1 MRICGRSLPLRTI
14 PTTMKTPVNTLVLK
28 SAILASVLGTTVSRA
43 GDPAPMAPAPVITP
57 ASESNFSGTLSLD
70 LNSHFVSYGLDV
82 WGDGNDLEGGTF
94 NPALELTWA
103 LPSNFSLILGTW
115 WDVNGKVPSAIGG
128 KLQEI
133 DVWAGIGYKIG
144 DLSIT
149 GLYQN
154 WIYAS
159 GNEQIVD
166 IKFAYDCFLSPSLV
180 IHNRVDPGASGGSN
194 GTVVVAGVSHS
205 IDAGP
210 VSISFPLNVAFF
222 LDDDFHP
229 ASTDDGVGYGSLGIN
244 ATLPLAFMGDSY
256 GEWNLHGGF
265 TYYVTDSDVVANSPA
280 GRPDNDFLTANIG
293 LGCAF

>member
-1 MRICGRSLPLRTI
+1 
-14 PTTMKTPVNTLVLK
+14 MKTPVNAILK
-28 SAILASVLGTTVSRA
+28 SAILASVLGTAVSHA
-43 GDPAPMAPAPVITP
+43 GDPVTTTTTTTAPI
-57 ASESNFSGTLSLD
+57 EEEDFFSGTLSLD
-70 LNSHFVSYGLDV
+70 LNSHFVSYGQDV

-94 NPALELTWA
+94 NPALELTWG
-103 LPSNFSLILGTW
+103 LPANFSLILGTW
-115 WDVNGKVPSAIGG
+115 WDVNGKVPSSIGG

-133 DVWAGIGYKIG
+133 DVWAGVGYKWG

-194 GTVVVAGVSHS
+194 GTVLVAGISHS

-210 VSISFPLNVAFF
+210 LTFSFPLNVAFF
-222 LDDDFHP
+222 LDDDFH
-229 ASTDDGVGYGSLGIN
+229 SGSVDDGLGYGSLGVN
-244 ATLPLAFMGDSY
+244 ATLPLTFLGDKR

-265 TYYVTDSDVVANSPA
+265 TYYLTDSDVVGNTRS

-293 LGCAF
+293 IGCAF

>member
-1 MRICGRSLPLRTI
+1 
-14 PTTMKTPVNTLVLK
+14 MKTSVKASLLK
-28 SAILASVLGTTVSRA
+28 SAILASVLGTAASHA
-43 GDPAPMAPAPVITP
+43 GDPVPMTTPAPTIT
-57 ASESNFSGTLSLD
+57 EEEDNFSGTLSLD
-70 LNSHFVSYGLDV
+70 LNSHFVSYGFDV

-94 NPALELTWA
+94 NPALELTWG
-103 LPSNFSLILGTW
+103 LPANFSLILGTW

-133 DVWAGIGYKIG
+133 DVWAGLGYSVG

-149 GLYQN
+149 ALYQN
-154 WIYAS
+154 WIYGSA
-159 GNEQIVD
+159 NEQIVD
-166 IKFAYDCFLSPSLV
+166 LKFAYDCFLSPSIV

-194 GTVVVAGVSHS
+194 GTIIVAGVSHS

-210 VSISFPLNVAFF
+210 VSFSFPLNVAYF

-229 ASTDDGVGYGSLGIN
+229 ASTDSGLGYGSLGIN
-244 ATLPLAFMGDSY
+244 ATLPLTFLGDSR

-265 TYYVTDSDVVANSPA
+265 TYYVTDSDVVANSDA

-293 LGCAF
+293 IGCAF

>member
-1 MRICGRSLPLRTI
+1 
-14 PTTMKTPVNTLVLK
+14 MKTSVKASLLK
-28 SAILASVLGTTVSRA
+28 SAILASVLGTAASHA
-43 GDPAPMAPAPVITP
+43 GDPVPMTTPAPTIT
-57 ASESNFSGTLSLD
+57 EEEDNFSGTLSLD
-70 LNSHFVSYGLDV
+70 LNSHFVSYGFDV

-94 NPALELTWA
+94 NPALELTWG
-103 LPSNFSLILGTW
+103 LPANFSLIMGTW

-133 DVWAGIGYKIG
+133 DVWAGLGYSVG

-149 GLYQN
+149 ALYQN
-154 WIYAS
+154 WIYGSA
-159 GNEQIVD
+159 NEQIVD
-166 IKFAYDCFLSPSLV
+166 LKFAYDCFLSPSIV

-194 GTVVVAGVSHS
+194 GTIIVAGVSHS

-210 VSISFPLNVAFF
+210 VSFSFPLNVAYF

-229 ASTDDGVGYGSLGIN
+229 ASTDSGLGYGSLGIN
-244 ATLPLAFMGDSY
+244 ATLPLTFLGDSR

-265 TYYVTDSDVVANSPA
+265 TYYVTDSDVVANSDA

-293 LGCAF
+293 IGCAF